1 MRKTLVPRPV
11 PPEALSGEELH
22 PLLRR
27 LYAARGVTS
36 ASELDYQLGALARPQ
51 RLRDI
56 DRAARYL
63 LDAIEADQRI
73 LIVGDFDADG
83 ATSTAV
89 SILGLQMLGARQL
102 DYRVPSR
109 FTDGYGLTPGI
120 IEGLRD
126 ESRLPDLLLTVD
138 NGISAHEGVAAARE
152 AGIEVVVTDHHLP
165 GETLPD
171 ASAIVNPNQP
181 GCEFS
186 SSGIAGVAVVFYV
199 LSALRSLQREAGWF
213 QEKEPSLGALLDL
226 VALGT
231 VADVVPLD
239 HNNRILVEQGLKRI
253 RAGRMRPGIRAL
265 LDIAGH
271 DPATIE
277 ASDLGFTVGPR
288 LNAAGRLDDMSVG
301 IECLLSEDEHRAY
314 ELARELDALNRERR
328 SIETGM
334 KEEAEKAVEALALES
349 EELPSALC
357 LFDETWHQGVIG
369 LLASRLKEKFHRPVI
384 AFALDD
390 DGDLKGSA
398 RSIPG
403 LHIRDLLAALDT
415 REPGLLTRYGGHAM
429 AAGMSLARDQLE
441 RFRSTLNT
449 LIEERTDPELFAPE
463 IYTDGELEPDHM
475 TLDTARL
482 LAGAGPWGQGFPEPV
497 FSGDFRLVEQRIVGE
512 RHLKVLIQVPG
523 MDQLVDGIAFNV
535 DTDVWPSRGEWARL
549 AYQLDVNRYKGR
561 ERLQFR
567 VIYLESL
574 GE

>member
-11 PPEALSGEELH
+11 PTEALAGEDLH

-36 ASELDYQLGALARPQ
+36 ATELNYQLGTLARPQ
-51 RLRDI
+51 QLKDV
-56 DRAARYL
+56 DRAARCL
-63 LDAIEADQRI
+63 LAAIEADQRI
-73 LIVGDFDADG
+73 LVVGDFDADG

-89 SILGLQMLGARQL
+89 SILGLGMLGARNL

-126 ESRLPDLLLTVD
+126 EGRLPDLLLTVD
-138 NGISAHEGVAAARE
+138 NGISAHEGVRAARE
-152 AGIEVVVTDHHLP
+152 SGIEVVVTDHHLP
-165 GETLPD
+165 GETLPE

-181 GCEFS
+181 GCEFPS
-186 SSGIAGVAVVFYV
+186 AGTAGVGVIFYV
-199 LSALRSLQREAGWF
+199 LSALRSLQRDAGWF
-213 QEKEPSLGALLDL
+213 PEKEPALGVLLDL
-226 VALGT
+226 IALGT

-253 RAGRMRPGIRAL
+253 RAGRMRPGIKAL
-265 LDIAGH
+265 LDIAGR
-271 DPATIE
+271 DPETLQ

-301 IECLLSEDEHRAY
+301 IECLLAAEENRAY

-334 KEEAEKAVEALALES
+334 KEEAEKAVEALSLES
-349 EELPSALC
+349 EELPGALC

-384 AFALDD
+384 AFALDE

-429 AAGMSLARDQLE
+429 AAGMSLARDELE
-441 RFRSTLNT
+441 RFRSALNT
-449 LIEERTDPELFAPE
+449 LIEERTDSDLFAPE
-463 IYTDGELEPDHM
+463 IHTDGELEPEHM

-482 LAGAGPWGQGFPEPV
+482 IAGAGPWGQGFPEPV
-497 FSGDFRLVEQRIVGE
+497 FNGDFRLVEQRIVGE
-512 RHLKVLIQVPG
+512 RHLKVLIQLPG
-523 MDQLVDGIAFNV
+523 VDRLVDGIAFNV
-535 DTDVWPSRGEWARL
+535 DTDVWPNQGEWARV

-567 VIYLESL
+567 VTYLEPL